1 MVDFAVIAR
10 REVERRLVDAGA
22 LDFDRMIV
30 WTRDLLARDATVR
43 RTLQRR
49 IRTLIVDEF
58 QDVDPAQREIAYLL
72 GAPEE
77 QRPETTRLMLVG
89 DPKQSIYRF
98 RRADVTVWR
107 SVEQEFEEREAGP
120 SGDAGGKLPLGAG
133 DRRLRGRVGGE
144 GARSADQGVG
154 NGRSTR

>member
-1 MVDFAVIAR
+1 
-10 REVERRLVDAGA
+10 
-22 LDFDRMIV
+22 MIV

-77 QRPETTRLMLVG
+77 RRPETTRLMLVG

-107 SVEQEFEEREAGP
+107 GVEQDFEERG
-120 SGDAGGKLPLGAG
+120 LGRVVTLEENFRSVPAIVG
-133 DRRLRGRVGGE
+133 LRGRVGGE
-144 GARSADQGVG
+144 GARSADQGWEWAG
-154 NGRSTR
+154 SPCSARE